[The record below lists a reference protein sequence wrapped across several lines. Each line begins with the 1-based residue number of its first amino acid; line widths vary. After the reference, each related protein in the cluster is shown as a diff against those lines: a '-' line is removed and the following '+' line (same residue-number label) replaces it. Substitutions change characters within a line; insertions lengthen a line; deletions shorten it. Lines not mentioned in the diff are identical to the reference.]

1 MQTAIV
7 IIIVAL
13 AGYYL
18 VRRFYKNVQRSNTE
32 GCSGDCACC
41 SMSRKNTCQIEDH
54 SKKPERSFA
63 SPDDPPTG
71 GTP

>member
-7 IIIVAL
+7 ILIVAL

-18 VRRFYKNVQRSNTE
+18 VRRFYKNVKNSNTE

-41 SMSRKNTCQIEDH
+41 GMSHKNTCQIEDH
-54 SKKPERSFA
+54 TKTEE
-63 SPDDPPTG
+63 
-71 GTP
+71 